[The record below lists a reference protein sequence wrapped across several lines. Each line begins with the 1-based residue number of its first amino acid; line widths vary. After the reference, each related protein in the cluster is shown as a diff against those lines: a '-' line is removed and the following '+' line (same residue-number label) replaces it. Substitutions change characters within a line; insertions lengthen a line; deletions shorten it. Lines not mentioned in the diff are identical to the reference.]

1 MSSAST
7 GQASPPKP
15 NASLRERVLKAGG
28 WSVVAHVL
36 SNGIRLGSSLVMTR
50 LLAPELFGVMAIA
63 TVIQVI
69 VAMLT
74 DVGLSQAVIHSPRG
88 NERAFLNTAWTIQ
101 VVRGGLI
108 WLACLCVAASLF
120 VACNHGWLPE
130 GSVYAVDVLP
140 AVIAVASLAAVISGL
155 QSSKLLVARR
165 AIDLKRVTQIEL
177 TSQIVGISAMFAL
190 GWLTR
195 SIWAFVAGGL
205 VSAVVAT
212 ILSHAWLDGVRN
224 QFAWDK
230 LVVKEILI
238 YGRWIFFSSLF
249 GVLSMNAD
257 RLLLGIWA
265 SPAFLGFYAIGLN
278 LATVVEGLGY
288 RLFSSVS
295 MPALSDA
302 ARNSSPKFR
311 EIFYRMRL
319 PVDLAYLGA
328 SGLLFV
334 LSPTLIGLLY
344 DERYRPAGEI
354 LQWLSLGL
362 LFSRYSL
369 AHSAYM
375 ALGKPKYLTIITGV
389 KLLSV
394 FSLLPILHHIYG
406 LQGALIGIVFHLVP
420 TLPFVFWFNHKLRLN
435 DFRFEILIMTAWPIG
450 YFFGKLLL
458 CLRVWG

>member
-7 GQASPPKP
+7 GQAPPPKP

-36 SNGIRLGSSLVMTR
+36 SNVIRLGSSLVMTR

-63 TVIQVI
+63 TVVQVI

-88 NERAFLNTAWTIQ
+88 NERAFLNTAWTMQ
-101 VVRGGLI
+101 VVRGMLI
-108 WLACLCVAASLF
+108 WLACLCVATSLF

-155 QSSKLLVARR
+155 QSSKLITARR

-177 TSQIVGISAMFAL
+177 TSQIVGLSAMVAL

-205 VSAVVAT
+205 VSAAVAT

-230 LVVKEILI
+230 LVVKEILV

-295 MPALSDA
+295 MPAFSDA
-302 ARNSSPKFR
+302 ARNNSPKFR
-311 EIFYRMRL
+311 EIYYRMRL
-319 PVDLAYLGA
+319 PVDLAYVGIAGFIFALA
-328 SGLLFV
+328 PS
-334 LSPTLIGLLY
+334 LIALLY
-344 DERYRPAGEI
+344 DERYQPAGEI
-354 LQWLSLGL
+354 LQWLSFGL
-362 LFSRYSL
+362 IFSRYSL

-389 KLLSV
+389 KLVSV
-394 FSLLPILHHIYG
+394 LTLVPLLHHFHG
-406 LQGALIGIVFHLVP
+406 LSGALVGVAFHLAP
-420 TLPFVFWFNHKLRLN
+420 TLPFVAWFNHKLQLN
-435 DFRFEILIMTAWPIG
+435 DFRFEVLSLTMWPVGYIAGIL
-450 YFFGKLLL
+450 
-458 CLRVWG
+458 LRGM